1 MPKRAALLFDQLMV
15 ALQKVV
21 DNQGK
26 GSVGGPSYAGGLETV
41 PVMEKDQTVAN
52 SVSTLKSIQEK
63 DERQDSCVWSH
74 VALNQTRQ
82 KMYYAFA
89 VKCAALP
96 NVAYL

>member
-26 GSVGGPSYAGGLETV
+26 GTVGRPPFAGGLETV

-52 SVSTLKSIQEK
+52 SVPTLK
-63 DERQDSCVWSH
+63 
-74 VALNQTRQ
+74 
-82 KMYYAFA
+82 
-89 VKCAALP
+89 
-96 NVAYL
+96 